1 MSAEHQAICKVPY
14 TPLDTVHSDSHDI
27 PRRSGS
33 ALCYLRLPY
42 PAARQDRIFS
52 SHFDKY
58 GSSKA
63 GKDAAVCA
71 NW

>member
-1 MSAEHQAICKVPY
+1 MSAEYQASFKVPY
-14 TPLDTVHSDSHDI
+14 TPLNTIYSDLHDI
-27 PRRSGS
+27 LRHSGS
-33 ALCYLRLPY
+33 ALCYLGLPY
-42 PAARQDRIFS
+42 PAARQDRIFQ
-52 SHFDKY
+52 SHLDKH